1 MTILTPSYTQSR
13 TAAGAEF
20 QAALDEECGAKVEA
34 CSLYRKFL
42 AAECEFQA
50 ALEED
55 YGADAETWRYRT
67 ESLTGKCKAAA
78 VKFHAASDAFWA
90 AAA

>member
-1 MTILTPSYTQSR
+1 MTMLTTSYTQAR
-13 TAAGAEF
+13 TAA
-20 QAALDEECGAKVEA
+20 DAKVEA
-34 CSLYRKFL
+34 YSLYRKFL
-42 AAECEFQA
+42 AAEFEFQA

-55 YGADAETWRYRT
+55 YGADAETWRCRT

-78 VKFHAASDAFWA
+78 AKFHAASDEFWA